1 MCLYHLIKYFAQ
13 SLVLVNI
20 VLFLM
25 CLVGH
30 LFKERTPASKTEDM
44 KKEEEQKDDPPDNT
58 DAKSMDEVTN
68 IKCLFTLNKVCI
80 SVPFLR
86 GFIVTPFQYFCG

>member
-1 MCLYHLIKYFAQ
+1 M
-13 SLVLVNI
+13 LVNI
-20 VLFLM
+20 ILFLM

-30 LFKERTPASKTEDM
+30 IFKERTTASKTEDM
-44 KKEEEQKDDPPDNT
+44 KKEEEHKDDPPDNT

-80 SVPFLR
+80 SVPFPR

>member
-1 MCLYHLIKYFAQ
+1 M
-13 SLVLVNI
+13 LVNI
-20 VLFLM
+20 ILFLM

-30 LFKERTPASKTEDM
+30 IFKERTTASKTEDM

-86 GFIVTPFQYFCG
+86 GLLLLLSNIFVGSAL

>member
-1 MCLYHLIKYFAQ
+1 
-13 SLVLVNI
+13 
-20 VLFLM
+20 
-25 CLVGH
+25 
-30 LFKERTPASKTEDM
+30 M

-68 IKCLFTLNKVCI
+68 IKCLFKLNKVCI

>member
-1 MCLYHLIKYFAQ
+1 M
-13 SLVLVNI
+13 LVNI
-20 VLFLM
+20 ILFLM

-58 DAKSMDEVTN
+58 DASLWMK
-68 IKCLFTLNKVCI
+68 
-80 SVPFLR
+80 
-86 GFIVTPFQYFCG
+86 